1 MSRRLY
7 RKSDEE
13 RVVPTVSSTSRL
25 PSEPYRTS
33 WRRDY
38 ARLIHSAA
46 FRRLQGKTQL
56 FPNSESDFFR
66 NRLTHSL
73 EVAQVAKS
81 IAVRLN
87 HINPQFQRQNIQT
100 DIVETAALCHDLGH
114 PPFGHNGEEALDK
127 LMMEDGG
134 FEGNAQTLRILAKT
148 EKRQTSKLD
157 GDDPIPVDTTG
168 KDCRVGLNL
177 TYRTLASTLKYDK
190 EIPQLSEA
198 RKEKKVQKG
207 YYRTERDLVSKIK
220 SNILG
225 DYKPEKTF
233 KTIECSIMD
242 IADDISYSTY
252 DLEDAFKAN
261 FLSPLNMIA
270 ASDEILEAVATEVR
284 ESLKKHPLAQSQR
297 KVKFSSSDVINVLLT
312 LFGSIFYLK
321 HLGISGSAF
330 VQLNIDARTAIASG
344 VFQTSK
350 QLSESGYFRSEITS
364 HLVGRFIRGVTVKY
378 VASCP
383 PLSIAY
389 LEMDTLKEV
398 EVLKHFTY
406 KSLIMSPMLKVVAYR
421 GKDIVSDI
429 FKALTSSHGSMLM
442 PEDFRS
448 LYNKLDDSSEK
459 RRIVCDFVAGMTD
472 NYAIEFHGRL
482 YSTTPETIFKPI

>member
-1 MSRRLY
+1 MPRRLY

-25 PSEPYRTS
+25 PSESYRTS

-87 HINPQFQRQNIQT
+87 HVIPQFQRQNIQT

-114 PPFGHNGEEALDK
+114 APFGHNGEEALDE

-198 RKEKKVQKG
+198 RKDKKVQKG

-220 SNILG
+220 SSILG
-225 DYKPEKTF
+225 DYKPEKAF

-242 IADDISYSTY
+242 IADDICYSTY

-261 FLSPLNMIA
+261 FLR
-270 ASDEILEAVATEVR
+270 VR
-284 ESLKKHPLAQSQR
+284 
-297 KVKFSSSDVINVLLT
+297 
-312 LFGSIFYLK
+312 
-321 HLGISGSAF
+321 
-330 VQLNIDARTAIASG
+330 
-344 VFQTSK
+344 
-350 QLSESGYFRSEITS
+350 
-364 HLVGRFIRGVTVKY
+364 
-378 VASCP
+378 
-383 PLSIAY
+383 
-389 LEMDTLKEV
+389 
-398 EVLKHFTY
+398 
-406 KSLIMSPMLKVVAYR
+406 
-421 GKDIVSDI
+421 
-429 FKALTSSHGSMLM
+429 
-442 PEDFRS
+442 
-448 LYNKLDDSSEK
+448 
-459 RRIVCDFVAGMTD
+459 
-472 NYAIEFHGRL
+472 
-482 YSTTPETIFKPI
+482 PETL